1 MTCINLFEIHK
12 LSLFIQ
18 SQLFFVLLLLMYDF
32 MEYCLRR
39 YYRSSGWNEENQ
51 YSNLCSWSRALLD
64 FYTPCGLSFHL
75 SKLPTPLFKP
85 SYTMNVLPSLNGSL
99 GYLYT
104 SRPLD
109 IGTSATVDF
118 KDLVDRF
125 RVVQTKPSWES
136 QDNDYLVYGRM
147 FFPGARLEAMA
158 VRRLTQNL
166 QYLVTAVNRPRSQ
179 GLPQIAMQLQYD
191 VGKWCSECSY
201 TTDDGLLGIRALYN
215 FGQPVLGEQNTN
227 YGQWSIGTEIYY
239 GTLDKSGGLSTGLRY
254 RTHPSSCSPP
264 ISVTYTLNPIVGH
277 MSTAYVAQVSD
288 ELALCSRFDFSI
300 YSYESDLALGFEYR
314 TKKKNVP
321 RAVRKES
328 GVITVTADK
337 TEKLEGLMKARLGFS
352 EGLALMWEGRFKN
365 TLFSL
370 GLTADLTNQT
380 NPIRTIGIE
389 IQYFS

>member
-1 MTCINLFEIHK
+1 
-12 LSLFIQ
+12 
-18 SQLFFVLLLLMYDF
+18 MYDF

-64 FYTPCGLSFHL
+64 FYTPCGLSLHL

-85 SYTMNVLPSLNGSL
+85 SYTMNAIPSLNGNI

-104 SRPLD
+104 SRPLE

-125 RVVQTKPSWES
+125 RVVQAAPTWNS

-166 QYLVTAVNRPRSQ
+166 QYLITAVNRPKSH

-191 VGKWCSECSY
+191 VGRWCSECSY

-215 FGQPVLGEQNTN
+215 FGQPVLNDVKSN
-227 YGQWSIGTEIYY
+227 HVYSGQWSIGTEIYY

-254 RTHPSSCSPP
+254 RTHPCSSSPP

-277 MSTAYVAQVSD
+277 MSTAYVAQVSE

-321 RAVRKES
+321 RAVKKES
-328 GVITVTADK
+328 NGIITVTAADK

-365 TLFSL
+365 TLFSV
-370 GLTADLTNQT
+370 GLTADLTNRT

-389 IQYFS
+389 VQYFS